1 MTNVSQEDEQ
11 QPDQVGR
18 WSRVR
23 RLMTSLPIFV
33 ILMGI
38 LVSVSH
44 LTAVPW
50 KYDPV
55 DQNFPTLTPD
65 TSVTFDNP
73 DGIHLDKMGDYRVKA
88 HHETVTAVREGTD
101 ERQEIRVQIREP
113 LGVQGERPGVVFMHG
128 AGYGTCDNSFGDV
141 AETLASSGFVTAVL
155 DKPVWSTTD
164 ANRDYPAS
172 ARAYDQVI
180 NLLRAKQNV
189 DPARVGIYATSEST
203 WISSFLLT
211 MDKDVAFQIL
221 LSPMVYSPRHAVGFF
236 VAQDFAIAGANQ
248 GYQSVVRRLFSTDA
262 SLFNINSL
270 DIDPTDGNT
279 YAIPTL
285 LAYGAKDVMTAQV
298 EGVQRVLAEA
308 HAAGNE
314 NVTVRSY
321 AVSNHV
327 LRLGDEAN
335 TGTPLADHYQEDM
348 TNWAV
353 GQVNGLRQTSPSVG
367 GATIHQSIAVPTDL
381 RGRPVLTIYMVAL
394 HILTFLLLLISL
406 VMALVAAGVKI
417 HHLIRHK
424 GPALGF
430 SHGFGGSLAT
440 VTGTTLASLVLF
452 VAGLGQV
459 IMAVVRLGWGGVP
472 DPAGVSYWSWPVI
485 QVVCALVIWAW
496 SRIFTRMAE
505 VASFKGVSQIP
516 SQLKAHR
523 AGGPTVAQQMHSN
536 DPQPVVASTRLGLAL
551 FIVTT
556 LAMFGVLLIFAFWG
570 LFIYY

>member
-1 MTNVSQEDEQ
+1 MSYVSTEDEQ
-11 QPDQVGR
+11 QPNPPVR
-18 WSRVR
+18 WSGVR
-23 RLMTSLPIFV
+23 RIMTSLPIFV

-50 KYDPV
+50 KYEPV
-55 DQNFPTLTPD
+55 DQNLPTLTSD

-73 DGIHLDKMGDYRVKA
+73 SGSRLDRMGDYKVGA
-88 HHETVTAVREGTD
+88 HHETLTAVQPGTG
-101 ERQEIRVQIREP
+101 EKQRIKVLIRVPR
-113 LGVQGERPGVVFMHG
+113 GARGTRPAVVFMHG
-128 AGYGTCDNSFGDV
+128 AGYGTCDNSFADV
-141 AETLASSGFVTAVL
+141 AESLSSAGFVTAVL

-172 ARAYDQVI
+172 AKAYEQVAD
-180 NLLRAKQNV
+180 LLRARADV
-189 DPARVGIYATSEST
+189 DPAKVGIYATSEST
-203 WISSFLLT
+203 WIAAYLLSL
-211 MDKDVAFQIL
+211 DHKVAFQIL
-221 LSPMVYSPRHAVGFF
+221 LSPMVHSPRHALGFF

-262 SLFNINSL
+262 SLTGLGNL
-270 DIDPTDGNT
+270 DIDPTDRYT

-298 EGVQRVLAEA
+298 EGAQKVLAEA
-308 HAAGNE
+308 HKAGNE
-314 NVTVRSY
+314 NVTIRSY

-335 TGTPLADHYQEDM
+335 TGTPLADHYQTDM

-353 GQVNGLRQTSPSVG
+353 GQAMGLRQTSPSVG

-381 RGRPVLTIYMVAL
+381 RGRPTLTVYMLTL
-394 HILTFLLLLISL
+394 HLLTLLLLLASL
-406 VMALVAAGVKI
+406 VMALVAGGIKI
-417 HHLIRHK
+417 HHLIRHR
-424 GPALGF
+424 GPVLGF
-430 SHGFGGSLAT
+430 SHGFGGSLTT

-452 VAGLGQV
+452 IAGLGQV
-459 IMAVVRLGWGGVP
+459 IMALVRLGWGGVP

-496 SRIFTRMAE
+496 SRIFARMAE
-505 VASFKGVSQIP
+505 VASLKGVSQIP
-516 SQLKAHR
+516 SQIKR
-523 AGGPTVAQQMHSN
+523 RKAGGPSIAQQMQTN
-536 DPQPVVASTRLGLAL
+536 DPQPVVASTGLGKAL
-551 FIVTT
+551 FVVTT

>member
-1 MTNVSQEDEQ
+1 
-11 QPDQVGR
+11 
-18 WSRVR
+18 
-23 RLMTSLPIFV
+23 MTSLPIFV

-50 KYDPV
+50 KYEPV

-73 DGIHLDKMGDYRVKA
+73 TGARLDRMGDYKVHA
-88 HHETVTAVREGTD
+88 HHETLTAVRTGTG
-101 ERQEIRVQIREP
+101 EEQRIKVLIRVP
-113 LGVQGERPGVVFMHG
+113 QGAQGPRPAVVFMHG

-141 AETLASSGFVTAVL
+141 AESLASTGFVTAVL

-164 ANRDYPAS
+164 ATRDYPSS
-172 ARAYDQVI
+172 AKAYDQVI
-180 NLLRAKQNV
+180 NHLRARSDV
-189 DPARVGIYATSEST
+189 DAAKVGIYATSEST
-203 WISSFLLT
+203 WIASYLLSQ
-211 MDKDVAFQIL
+211 DHAVAFQIL
-221 LSPMVYSPRHAVGFF
+221 LSPMVYSPRHAMGFF

-262 SLFNINSL
+262 SLTGLGNL
-270 DIDPTDGNT
+270 DIDPTNRYS

-298 EGVQRVLAEA
+298 EGAQTVLAEA
-308 HAAGNE
+308 HKAGNE
-314 NVTVRSY
+314 NVTIRSY

-335 TGTPLADHYQEDM
+335 TGTPLADHYQTDM

-353 GQVNGLRQTSPSVG
+353 GQANGLRQTSPSVG

-381 RGRPVLTIYMVAL
+381 RGRPTLTVYMITL
-394 HILTFLLLLISL
+394 HLLTLLLLLASL
-406 VMALVAAGVKI
+406 VMALVASGIKI
-417 HHLIRHK
+417 HHLIRHR
-424 GPALGF
+424 GPVLGF

-459 IMAVVRLGWGGVP
+459 IMALVRLGWGGVP

-496 SRIFTRMAE
+496 SRIFARMAE
-505 VASFKGVSQIP
+505 VASLKGVSQIP
-516 SQLKAHR
+516 SQIRRRK
-523 AGGPTVAQQMHSN
+523 AGGPSIAQQMQTN
-536 DPQPVVASTRLGLAL
+536 DPQPVVASTRLGKAL
-551 FIVTT
+551 FVVTT

>member
-1 MTNVSQEDEQ
+1 
-11 QPDQVGR
+11 
-18 WSRVR
+18 
-23 RLMTSLPIFV
+23 MTSLPIFV

-141 AETLASSGFVTAVL
+141 AETLASAGFVTAVL

-180 NLLRAKQNV
+180 NLLRTKQNV
-189 DPARVGIYATSEST
+189 NPAKVGVYATSEST
-203 WISSFLLT
+203 WISSFLLS

-262 SLFNINSL
+262 SLFNNNNL

-298 EGVQRVLAEA
+298 EGVQKVLAEA

-335 TGTPLADHYQEDM
+335 TGIPWLIT
-348 TNWAV
+348 
-353 GQVNGLRQTSPSVG
+353 TSK
-367 GATIHQSIAVPTDL
+367 T
-381 RGRPVLTIYMVAL
+381 
-394 HILTFLLLLISL
+394 
-406 VMALVAAGVKI
+406 
-417 HHLIRHK
+417 
-424 GPALGF
+424 
-430 SHGFGGSLAT
+430 
-440 VTGTTLASLVLF
+440 
-452 VAGLGQV
+452 
-459 IMAVVRLGWGGVP
+459 
-472 DPAGVSYWSWPVI
+472 
-485 QVVCALVIWAW
+485 
-496 SRIFTRMAE
+496 
-505 VASFKGVSQIP
+505 
-516 SQLKAHR
+516 
-523 AGGPTVAQQMHSN
+523 
-536 DPQPVVASTRLGLAL
+536 
-551 FIVTT
+551 
-556 LAMFGVLLIFAFWG
+556 
-570 LFIYY
+570 